1 MKQIPWC
8 IGVIVIAKMG
18 CLCACVSYL
27 SFVCH
32 FLGQK
37 LQVAAFGNPEI
48 PSRIASGALVRMG
61 GKALKRSV
69 LLAVL
74 GRCCLPGKTQ
84 KHLHVLL
91 GRALWESF
99 IDFLGCRFRHHLRTC
114 TNFVKALR
122 FMRAIVGCAFSQGY
136 QSK

>member
-1 MKQIPWC
+1 MP
-8 IGVIVIAKMG
+8 V
-18 CLCACVSYL
+18 CLCVLFEFRMPLPWPEATSGSIRQSRDSKPY
-27 SFVCH
+27 SFWRV
-32 FLGQK
+32 GENGWK
-37 LQVAAFGNPEI
+37 GI
-48 PSRIASGALVRMG
+48 D
-61 GKALKRSV
+61 V

-84 KHLHVLL
+84 KYLHVLL

-99 IDFLGCRFRHHLRTC
+99 VDFLGCRFRHHLRTC